1 MRSSQKGSNWNRL
14 GDSTNRLRNDDEVE
28 LTNDITGPGG
38 VGRGRSAMGLGI
50 GTATSKSSDED
61 LVYGHGGI
69 MVKNDVQWSTGEVD
83 VKEGN
88 F

>member
-1 MRSSQKGSNWNRL
+1 M
-14 GDSTNRLRNDDEVE
+14 
-28 LTNDITGPGG
+28 
-38 VGRGRSAMGLGI
+38 
-50 GTATSKSSDED
+50 SSDED
-61 LVYGHGGI
+61 LVYGQGGI